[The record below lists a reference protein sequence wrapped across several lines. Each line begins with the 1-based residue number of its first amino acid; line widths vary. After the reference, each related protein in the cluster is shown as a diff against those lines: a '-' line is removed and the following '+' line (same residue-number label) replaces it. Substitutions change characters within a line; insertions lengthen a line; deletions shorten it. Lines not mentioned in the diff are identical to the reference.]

1 MLDHIVLLEVYD
13 VLYEKYIDG
22 KYDYKSDELNL
33 IYDVLGTIRDMYVSA
48 LDDFESSY
56 GGSE

>member
-1 MLDHIVLLEVYD
+1 MLDHMVLLEVYD

-22 KYDYKSDELNL
+22 KYDYKSDEMNIL
-33 IYDVLGTIRDMYVSA
+33 YDVLGTIKDMYVSA

>member
-1 MLDHIVLLEVYD
+1 MLDHMVLLEVYD

-22 KYDYKSDELNL
+22 KYEYKSDEMNIL
-33 IYDVLGTIRDMYVSA
+33 YDVLGTIKDMYVSA

>member
-1 MLDHIVLLEVYD
+1 MLDHMVLLEVYD
-13 VLYEKYIDG
+13 VLYDKYIDG
-22 KYDYKSDELNL
+22 KYEYKSDEMNIL
-33 IYDVLGTIRDMYVSA
+33 YDVLGTIKDMYVSA